1 MLYAYA
7 DEVLPIKA
15 TQLVCSIKK
24 IQLIGR
30 FCSFFATGDQWPAG
44 CIVLLVEPQWNLI
57 EIH

>member
-15 TQLVCSIKK
+15 IVGLLNKK

-30 FCSFFATGDQWPAG
+30 CCSFFATGDQG
-44 CIVLLVEPQWNLI
+44 QLGV
-57 EIH
+57 